1 MAVPDGF
8 VGPAGGAPS
17 RTLTTGHW
25 WQSCCRREGK
35 KNLSSFFFNSEC
47 SRVVHSMDT
56 MLDQV
61 ERSIVSSRLEFLSGG
76 TTESIR
82 DRFFLEEYSV
92 LLYDGSL
99 VKRMMNRSR
108 SSKDH
113 QGLSNTR
120 ALCAVKDHSWWW
132 WNFLYEWCICA
143 ENRMTHE
150 EGLLFILSKRNK
162 RNKWSRRKWSRY
174 IGK

>member
-1 MAVPDGF
+1 
-8 VGPAGGAPS
+8 
-17 RTLTTGHW
+17 
-25 WQSCCRREGK
+25 
-35 KNLSSFFFNSEC
+35 
-47 SRVVHSMDT
+47 MDT
-56 MLDQV
+56 ILDQV

-76 TTESIR
+76 TESIR

-120 ALCAVKDHSWWW
+120 ALCAVKDHS
-132 WNFLYEWCICA
+132 
-143 ENRMTHE
+143 
-150 EGLLFILSKRNK
+150 
-162 RNKWSRRKWSRY
+162 
-174 IGK
+174 